1 MPLLFPFEAESVQV
15 RLRFGI
21 RGIAMANALSS
32 LIMPSRA
39 LRCAAVCALA
49 GLATA
54 TAPAAA
60 QISHTGNSEL
70 TAINSGDISLRGDV
84 TNPTV
89 SGGIDN
95 SAGNLAAQ
103 GASSNY
109 SINDANLDADG
120 EPVGTYTAS
129 VSNTRL
135 NGTNSGSVNVR
146 ATITGGTFAGS
157 NNSQSVSA
165 TGLSNVISIKTTSAK

>member
-1 MPLLFPFEAESVQV
+1 
-15 RLRFGI
+15 
-21 RGIAMANALSS
+21 MANALSS

-39 LRCAAVCALA
+39 LCCAAACALA
-49 GLATA
+49 GLASA
-54 TAPAAA
+54 APAAA
-60 QISHTGNSEL
+60 QITHNGNTDL

-84 TNPTV
+84 INPTV

-146 ATITGGTFAGS
+146 ATITGGTFAGN
-157 NNSQSVSA
+157 NNSQSIAA